1 MIAAHVTHGSG
12 VVETGKHSKQK
23 QPARPLARGPSM
35 VEAMIG
41 HPPGSFPHFLFGTG
55 ASTSTSTST
64 SASAS
69 AGS

>member
-1 MIAAHVTHGSG
+1 
-12 VVETGKHSKQK
+12 
-23 QPARPLARGPSM
+23 M